1 MQSMKRRQFIAF
13 LGGAAAWPLA
23 AQAQQQRPALVG
35 FLNYVPS
42 KALGHNV
49 DALRQS
55 IEASNPKVPPF
66 TIEARWAEGQHDR
79 LPALA
84 QELVQLNP
92 AVIVAG
98 GHVSA
103 LAAKAATKTIP
114 IVFFTG
120 GDPVGDGLVESV
132 SRPGGNA
139 TGVSVVVGALGP
151 KRLAMMR
158 ELLPN
163 AELIAVFKNP
173 RNPIIE
179 AELRELEAAAQ
190 VMRQKLLVLDAP
202 TPEAIDAAFGTL
214 VQQRADALL
223 ITIDG
228 TFNGRRDQL
237 IALAARH
244 KVPTMYYTR
253 EFVASGGLISY
264 GPDYVDVYRQIG
276 RGYVARILQGAKPA
290 DLPVQHPIKFQLAI
304 NLATAKALDL
314 TIPRVMLARA
324 DEVIE

>member
-1 MQSMKRRQFIAF
+1 MKRRQFIAF

-23 AQAQQQRPALVG
+23 AQAQQKRPVLVG
-35 FLNYVPS
+35 FLNYAPS
-42 KALGHNV
+42 KALGHMV
-49 DALRQS
+49 DALRQG
-55 IEASNPKVPPF
+55 IEGSNPKVPPV
-66 TIEARWAEGQHDR
+66 TIEARWAEGQYDR

-84 QELVQLNP
+84 QELVQLKP

-98 GHVSA
+98 GHIAA

-114 IVFFTG
+114 IAFFTG
-120 GDPVGDGLVESV
+120 GDPVRDGLVQSV

-173 RNPIIE
+173 GNPIIE
-179 AELRELEAAAQ
+179 AELRELETAAQ
-190 VMRQKLLVLDAP
+190 AMRQKLLVLDAP
-202 TPEAIDAAFGTL
+202 TPEAIDAAFATL
-214 VQQRADALL
+214 VQQRADAFL
-223 ITIDG
+223 ITIDAS
-228 TFNGRRDQL
+228 FNGRRNQL
-237 IALAARH
+237 IELAARH
-244 KVPTMYYTR
+244 KVPAMYYTR
-253 EFVASGGLISY
+253 EFVSSGGLISY
-264 GPDYVDVYRQIG
+264 GPDYADVYRQVG
-276 RGYVARILQGAKPA
+276 SGYVARILQGAKPA
-290 DLPVQHPIKFQLAI
+290 DLPVQHPIKFRLAI
-304 NLATAKALDL
+304 NLATAKALGV